1 MDKIFTQIQRLL
13 RKRGYKKKNGCS
25 FQRIIYSLL
34 ERVHSRRD
42 QRDISA
48 RPTSGTSGV
57 DQGCLDESTTFA
69 VKSATPW
76 RIKLVFFLKKTGR
89 QE

>member
-13 RKRGYKKKNGCS
+13 RKRGYKKKKWV
-25 FQRIIYSLL
+25 FIPRIIYSLL

-48 RPTSGTSGV
+48 RPTSRTSGV
-57 DQGCLDESTTFA
+57 DQGCLDESTTFT